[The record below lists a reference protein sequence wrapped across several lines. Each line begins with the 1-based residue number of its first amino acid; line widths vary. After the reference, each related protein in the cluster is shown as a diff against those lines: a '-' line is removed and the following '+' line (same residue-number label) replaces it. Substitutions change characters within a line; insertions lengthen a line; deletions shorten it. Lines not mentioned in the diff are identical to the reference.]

1 MASGIVASTLTILVV
16 VAAYLYYRH
25 VTSQDQRILAVLDG
39 LKAVELQTPLEGT
52 PKVASGF
59 EANVDYF
66 VDSLEL
72 LEAMELEPPEE
83 AKPHDIV
90 KTQKEFLETFAF
102 FFNHSAASS

>member
-1 MASGIVASTLTILVV
+1 MANLVTIILTLLAV
-16 VAAYLYYRH
+16 VAAYLCFKN
-25 VTSQDQRILAVLDG
+25 VTRQDQRILAVLDG
-39 LKAVELQTPLEGT
+39 LKSVELQTPLEGT
-52 PKVASGF
+52 PKIATGF

-90 KTQKEFLETFAF
+90 KTEKEFLETFAF
-102 FFNHSAASS
+102 FFKHSAASS

>member
-1 MASGIVASTLTILVV
+1 MSNIVSTTLTILVV
-16 VAAYLYYRH
+16 VAAYLYYKH
-25 VTSQDQRILAVLDG
+25 VTSQDKRIAAVLDG
-39 LKAVELQTPLEGT
+39 LKTIERQTPLQGT

-90 KTQKEFLETFAF
+90 NTEKEFLETFAF

>member
-1 MASGIVASTLTILVV
+1 M
-16 VAAYLYYRH
+16 AAYFYYKH

-39 LKAVELQTPLEGT
+39 LKAIERENPLEGSR
-52 PKVASGF
+52 KVAAGF
-59 EANVDYF
+59 EATIDYI

-72 LEAMELEPPEE
+72 LEAMELEAPEE

-90 KTQKEFLETFAF
+90 KTEKEFLETFAF